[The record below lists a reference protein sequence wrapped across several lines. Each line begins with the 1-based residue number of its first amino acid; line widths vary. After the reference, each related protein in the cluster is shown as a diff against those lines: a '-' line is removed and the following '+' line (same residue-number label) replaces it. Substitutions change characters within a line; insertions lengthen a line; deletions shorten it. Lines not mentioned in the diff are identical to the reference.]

1 MYMVIKV
8 KTIIIPLLITYI
20 LIAGLISFKFANLCL
35 AIAVVCFLAYLFSHS
50 SKKEVVVKSYIS
62 NIPRDLLYNDNTL
75 INSHCIVRYF
85 PNRRIAVID
94 NPKSGEHTPLR
105 IFSVDKTN
113 YADVNACWT
122 EVCSVF
128 DSYMTLD
135 NLFSF
140 IDKNTGSINVIYLT
154 PGTDFSVVQG
164 VEDFIPKESLK
175 KKEAPKPLIK
185 NPELVKKISD
195 KENKSAIVVDFKDL
209 KQYDVAP
216 ANKKDYEKNVVAMS
230 NFIDS
235 KDKIDVN
242 ELVTIT
248 LNFETNIGA
257 YDLVKLEYNNKVL
270 EYVSGSP
277 LISTAWYDNTAQ
289 SKGITSLS
297 YTFKGKDNG
306 KSDINIIVKG
316 LTSANDT
323 MDYLGDRIVSKKI
336 TVGTGI
342 QKGDADGNGVIDS
355 NDASTALFLYKTNSN
370 IDDLKNCDMDNN
382 GVIDSNDASLILE
395 LYKSSI

>member
-75 INSHCIVRYF
+75 INSHCIVMYF

-242 ELVTIT
+242 FADIKILAGLPGIDEQRAGEIVKYRN
-248 LNFETNIGA
+248 LNGFFKNKEDFFKVSGA
-257 YDLVKLEYNNKVL
+257 KEDFREKIFSAIAVDEYKKSEEEQNPENNK
-270 EYVSGSP
+270 
-277 LISTAWYDNTAQ
+277 
-289 SKGITSLS
+289 
-297 YTFKGKDNG
+297 
-306 KSDINIIVKG
+306 
-316 LTSANDT
+316 
-323 MDYLGDRIVSKKI
+323 
-336 TVGTGI
+336 
-342 QKGDADGNGVIDS
+342 
-355 NDASTALFLYKTNSN
+355 
-370 IDDLKNCDMDNN
+370 
-382 GVIDSNDASLILE
+382 
-395 LYKSSI
+395 